1 MKKKLSLKKKLILKL
16 LKLLSF
22 KKEKMAHYAY
32 KNTNLY
38 KKLYNVVIGNEN
50 KTNIKKINFTD
61 LPLLKKQFVFQSKPF
76 DMLSEKLNNKVFKYA
91 ETTGSTGS
99 PTPSFF
105 TRKEFKG
112 SLILSK
118 LTTFNNLLKDMP
130 LINKNA
136 VCGLACG
143 FTIANS
149 SFHQI
154 LDEHGF
160 LTINIDA
167 RTTISPPH
175 RVARLLSRFM
185 PSVIV
190 ASEIDFLSWM
200 KVLKEEYS
208 YSYDYVVKNLQ
219 ALIST
224 AELCSQERSKQI
236 EKEFNISHIDNY
248 SCVEG
253 FFSLPC
259 LCGEKHI
266 LPIYH
271 TEILDDRLD
280 KSSEFGDGRFAF
292 TNLLRKSTPF
302 VRYLLDDYVTIY
314 PSKCEYGFKKS
325 IMPHGRYELT
335 VNINGK
341 KYGVRHFEAILFKNY
356 LFGEYQI
363 RVLDNEIQIL
373 AEDYIEKKIDYDQ
386 IINDYEKKFG
396 LKTSLKVVDY
406 GKIRNYREIR
416 QTKPLFRLIDK
427 RLLSTQEVPMYV

>member
-1 MKKKLSLKKKLILKL
+1 MKKKSSLKKKMILKL
-16 LKLLSF
+16 LKFLSL
-22 KKEKMAHYAY
+22 KKEEMAYYAH
-32 KNTNLY
+32 KNTDLY
-38 KKLYNVVIGNEN
+38 KKLYNVIIGIDN
-50 KTNIKKINFTD
+50 KTNIKKIEFKN

-76 DMLSEKLNNKVFKYA
+76 DLLSEKLKKKVFKYA

-105 TRKEFKG
+105 TKKEFKG

-118 LTTFNNLLKDMP
+118 LTTYNNLLNEIP
-130 LINKNA
+130 LSNKNA

-143 FTIANS
+143 FTIANA

-154 LDEHGF
+154 LDSYGF
-160 LTINIDA
+160 LTINVDA

-175 RVARLLSRFM
+175 RVARLLSRFK

-208 YSYDYVVKNLQ
+208 YSYDFVVKNLQ
-219 ALIST
+219 GLIST

-236 EKEFNISHIDNY
+236 EKEFNITHIDNY

-271 TEILDDRLD
+271 TEVLDDKLIE
-280 KSSEFGDGRFAF
+280 SNEFGDGRFAF

-302 VRYLLDDYVTIY
+302 VRYLLDDYVTIH

-335 VNINGK
+335 VDINGK
-341 KYGVRHFEAILFKNY
+341 KYGTRHFEAILFKNY
-356 LFGEYQI
+356 LFGEYQVT
-363 RVLDNEIQIL
+363 VLDNEIQIL
-373 AEDYIEKKIDYDQ
+373 AEDYIEKEIDYDQ
-386 IINDYEKKFG
+386 IINDYEKEFG

-406 GKIRNYREIR
+406 GKIRNYHEIR
-416 QTKPLFRLIDK
+416 QSKPLFRLIDK
-427 RLLSTQEVPMYV
+427 RSLSTQQIPMYV